1 MLDVPIILAVVI
13 LLVVAAIAL
22 LSPSAHSAAGT
33 PAAGT
38 PAAGV
43 PASGFAAG
51 TSAGTPAGTSAGAP
65 AGAPASAH
73 VGAPAAAP
81 VSVLAGAPAAKLLPV
96 VFPQNLPQEQS
107 TSVPTTLYYSDDVDP
122 MVTGMRYAGRPRAIY
137 AERTSHGDE
146 WGLEEYA
153 DGNPGEV
160 GYDVGPIGNSGLA
173 GRPGVRGGRRGGPP
187 GPPPVSRPGDL
198 TFDDGIPEN
207 WNLPSTPFQE
217 YAVIGEDYYGAEGP
231 TVACGQ
237 SLEMTFVG
245 DHQPLEN

>member
-22 LSPSAHSAAGT
+22 FAI
-33 PAAGT
+33 PAMAPPT
-38 PAAGV
+38 
-43 PASGFAAG
+43 ASGFAAG
-51 TSAGTPAGTSAGAP
+51 SPGWTAP
-65 AGAPASAH
+65 ALLALIALPALPESPVLPESPALPAPL
-73 VGAPAAAP
+73 APLAP
-81 VSVLAGAPAAKLLPV
+81 PALPESPALPA
-96 VFPQNLPQEQS
+96 VFPQNLPQAQP
-107 TSVPTTLYYSDDVDP
+107 TSVPSTLYYSDDVDP
-122 MVTGMRYAGRPRAIY
+122 MVTGMRYAGRPRAVY

-173 GRPGVRGGRRGGPP
+173 GRPGVRGRGARARPEFAP
-187 GPPPVSRPGDL
+187 GPPPVSRPSDC

-207 WNLPSTPFQE
+207 WNLPATPIQE

-237 SLEMTFVG
+237 GLEMTFVG

>member
-22 LSPSAHSAAGT
+22 FAVPAMAP
-33 PAAGT
+33 PAAASP
-38 PAAGV
+38 PA
-43 PASGFAAG
+43 ASGFAAG
-51 TSAGTPAGTSAGAP
+51 SPGWMVPALIAP
-65 AGAPASAH
+65 ALIAPPTAL
-73 VGAPAAAP
+73 PAA
-81 VSVLAGAPAAKLLPV
+81 LPV
-96 VFPQNLPQEQS
+96 ALPAVFPQNLPQAQP

-122 MVTGMRYAGRPRAIY
+122 MVTGMRYAGRPRAVY

-173 GRPGVRGGRRGGPP
+173 GRPGVRGRGARARPEFAP

-207 WNLPSTPFQE
+207 WNLPATPIQE
-217 YAVIGEDYYGAEGP
+217 YAVVGEDYYGAEGP

-237 SLEMTFVG
+237 GLEMTFVG